1 MPPFPLGRLIVA
13 QGQVDK
19 ENPKK
24 SPRQT
29 NLKVIAQSN
38 VVNLMEE
45 NGWLPCELM
54 SGRVVALSGGTE

>member
-1 MPPFPLGRLIVA
+1 MVT
-13 QGQVDK
+13 QGQIKTDE

-24 SPRQT
+24 SPQKT
-29 NLKVIAQSN
+29 NLKVISQSN

-54 SGRVVALSGGTE
+54 SGRVMALSGGTA